1 MGIVRKALRN
11 LFEFGQDEF
20 ARQKDERG
28 TVRASETNTASIMC
42 VQEMPQDLDW
52 LNQRGGSWED
62 DQM

>member
-1 MGIVRKALRN
+1 MSSVC
-11 LFEFGQDEF
+11 QDEF

-42 VQEMPQDLDW
+42 VQEMPQDFDW

-62 DQM
+62 G